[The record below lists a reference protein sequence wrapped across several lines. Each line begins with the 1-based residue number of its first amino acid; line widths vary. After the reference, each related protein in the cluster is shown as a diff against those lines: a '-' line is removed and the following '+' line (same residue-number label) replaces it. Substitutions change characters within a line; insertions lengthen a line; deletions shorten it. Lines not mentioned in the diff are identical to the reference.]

1 MGTDWPVPVIRNNNP
16 FPPLAD
22 ALERS
27 KQGIDIETGIR
38 MLTINGAITIGAAD
52 STGSIEVG
60 KSADFIVLDRNL
72 LESSTER
79 IRNTRVLETVFEG
92 KTVYSTDTR
101 TAELEDY
108 KSFRSLTP
116 WQAPRRA
123 PTGSG
128 RPTCPGRFVRLCG
141 PFQHSNEV
149 INAFIHER
157 SQVIETLIDVSVL
170 VIDALVH
177 RGVHI
182 IDALVHIIETLVH
195 VIETLVYPLFLLI

>member
-1 MGTDWPVPVIRNNNP
+1 MGTDWPVPVIQNNNP

-52 STGSIEVG
+52 STGSIEAG

-101 TAELEDY
+101 TAELEEY
-108 KSFRSLTP
+108 KSLRATLDQYAKSVETADVKLMREVFHPQAVAIGSLLGVSSHVTAEDYFEFIESRSATP
-116 WQAPRRA
+116 QQAGENLMA
-123 PTGSG
+123 V
-128 RPTCPGRFVRLCG
+128 PGAMR
-141 PFQHSNEV
+141 
-149 INAFIHER
+149 
-157 SQVIETLIDVSVL
+157 ID
-170 VIDALVH
+170 
-177 RGVHI
+177 GK
-182 IDALVHIIETLVH
+182 
-195 VIETLVYPLFLLI
+195 